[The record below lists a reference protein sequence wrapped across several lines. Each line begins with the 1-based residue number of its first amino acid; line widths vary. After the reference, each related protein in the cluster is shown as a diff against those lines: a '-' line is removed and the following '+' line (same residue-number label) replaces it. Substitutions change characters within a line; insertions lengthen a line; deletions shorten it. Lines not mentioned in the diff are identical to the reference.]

1 MKIGIQ
7 LPILTITDFGYQ
19 YNADISFRSLSKFAD
34 KVYCRLNSPINDELL
49 TFKKK
54 YRNIILIS
62 NKYTQS
68 IDNNG
73 NLIYNLDKN
82 QIGNR
87 YVLDQMRKD
96 GIDLALNIHINQYI
110 PEHAFESLRKQCQN
124 ILIENKP
131 YGWLYKRY
139 QLKDKLFHAD
149 VRLPW
154 ILNLQYKKPLFYS
167 PDSISDKFGTILAS
181 IQTGDFRRYN
191 KEAIVDVPM
200 ELTLEDLKKI
210 VLFTKNMAEL
220 RSKKKVQ
227 FEHGF
232 NKENQLKYYIDK
244 FSAKY
249 PSSEKLEDY
258 GNKIAQNAKSN
269 FLSKEILKNI
279 NPFPLY
285 KRIFRGI
292 KYFSLT
298 LKNYFC
304 NNTI

>member
-227 FEHGF
+227 FERGF
-232 NKENQLKYYIDK
+232 NEEKQLKYYVDK

-249 PSSEKLEDY
+249 PSFEELDEIGKLIREND
-258 GNKIAQNAKSN
+258 NPD
-269 FLSKEILKNI
+269 FLSHIILKNI
-279 NPFPLY
+279 KHPPVY
-285 KRIFRGI
+285 KQLFRVLRQFW
-292 KYFSLT
+292 Y
-298 LKNYFC
+298 
-304 NNTI
+304 NTKSV